1 MSLRVV
7 TIPAVVLALAACSGG
22 DKKTDDTIIPDN
34 RPARRA
40 TLAWGT
46 TAAAAKND
54 VPRTD
59 VFLAVTEETGK
70 AVSYPVGTYDGTCTI
85 IGAIE
90 AYAAL
95 TAITCVHNGNG
106 FQLHASGTRDEVTV
120 LKMVVAEGKEP
131 DPFAREPVTTIPIP
145 LGAKIEAAA
154 Q

>member
-7 TIPAVVLALAACSGG
+7 TIPALVLALAACSGG
-22 DKKTDDTIIPDN
+22 DKKKDDTIPDD

-46 TAAAAKND
+46 TAATPKNG

-59 VFLAVTEETGK
+59 VFLSVTEETGK

-85 IGAIE
+85 IGPIA

-120 LKMVVAEGKEP
+120 LKMSVVEGREP

-145 LGAKIEAAA
+145 LGAKIEAAT